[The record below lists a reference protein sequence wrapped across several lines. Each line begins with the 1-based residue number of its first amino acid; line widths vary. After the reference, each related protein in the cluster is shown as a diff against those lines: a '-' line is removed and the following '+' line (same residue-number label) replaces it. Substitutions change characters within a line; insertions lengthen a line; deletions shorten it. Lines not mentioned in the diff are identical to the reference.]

1 MHTTRLNYVTHCQT
15 LESGFP
21 PREVVNQLRLQ
32 NIRLCL
38 FELIVH
44 KPVEAI
50 LSN

>member
-1 MHTTRLNYVTHCQT
+1 MHTMRPNYAPHCQT

-21 PREVVNQLRLQ
+21 PREVGNQLQLQ
-32 NIRLCL
+32 NTRLCL
-38 FELIVH
+38 SEHIVH